1 MLATHHC
8 VEVGFFIA
16 FYSHKIIFF
25 LLTVSFGRGHFL
37 LSWIGWLRGL
47 AVMAFIYFVVIV
59 SLEPENFWTLGG
71 RSIGRTN
78 RDGRIFPKILFPT
91 LFIHKI

>member
-1 MLATHHC
+1 
-8 VEVGFFIA
+8 
-16 FYSHKIIFF
+16 
-25 LLTVSFGRGHFL
+25 
-37 LSWIGWLRGL
+37 
-47 AVMAFIYFVVIV
+47 MAFIYFVVIV

>member
-16 FYSHKIIFF
+16 FYSHKKFPFNGFIWQW
-25 LLTVSFGRGHFL
+25 TFL
-37 LSWIGWLRGL
+37 LSWVGWVVAGGST
-47 AVMAFIYFVVIV
+47 VMAFIYFVVIV
-59 SLEPENFWTLGG
+59 SLEPEKFWTLGR
-71 RSIGRTN
+71 RSIGRRN
-78 RDGRIFPKILFPT
+78 RDGRISPKILFPT